1 MSTKVLFVLGT
12 RPEAIK
18 FAPLIQKMKEKDGFQ
33 PIVCFTGQHKEMLY
47 HTADF
52 FSIQADFDLSLMVH
66 NQSLTQFLSNALV
79 ELENI
84 IKKVMPDLV
93 FVQGDTSTVLAGSL
107 AAYYSKTKLAH
118 LEAGLR
124 SHDKYSPFPEEINRS
139 LTSRIADFHF
149 APTENARANL
159 LREGINKDIYVVG
172 NTVIDALFLCLEKIR
187 SAGEDKYYQ
196 TFNQIDFNKKII
208 LLTCHRRES
217 FGDPLLEILSAIK
230 LFAHQYPDVQII
242 YPVHLN
248 PNIQNVV
255 LKELAE
261 IPNIHLMAPLDY
273 PALVWIMSK
282 SFFVVTD
289 SGGIQE
295 EAPALGK
302 PVLVLRENTERIES
316 IEAGTSVLVGHDQEK
331 ILTHMVR
338 LYTDDAYYHS
348 FKITGNPYGDGTSS
362 KQIIDILT
370 TALKI
375 KY

>member
-1 MSTKVLFVLGT
+1 MQFLPKVLFILGT
-12 RPEAIK
+12 RPEVIK
-18 FAPLIQKMKEKDGFQ
+18 FAPLILKMKESVGFQ
-33 PIVCFTGQHKEMLY
+33 PFVCFTGQHKEMLY

-52 FSIQADFDLSLMVH
+52 FDIKADFDLTLMVPD
-66 NQSLTQFLSNALV
+66 QSLTQFLSSALV
-79 ELENI
+79 QLEEI
-84 IKKVMPDLV
+84 LKKVLPDLV

-107 AAYYSKTKLAH
+107 AAYYAKTKLAH

-124 SHDKYSPFPEEINRS
+124 SHNKYSPFPEEINRS
-139 LTSRIADFHF
+139 LSSRIADFHF
-149 APTENARANL
+149 APTETAKMNL
-159 LREGINKDIYVVG
+159 IHEGITEHIYVVG

-187 SAGEDKYYQ
+187 SEGEDKYYQ
-196 TFNQIDFNKKII
+196 VFNHIDFNKKII

-230 LFAHQYPDVQII
+230 LFAHQYPHIQII

-248 PNIQNVV
+248 PNIQQVV
-255 LKELAE
+255 FKELAE
-261 IPNIHLMAPLDY
+261 ISNVHLMSPLDY

-316 IEAGTSVLVGHDQEK
+316 IDAGTSVLVGHSKAK
-331 ILTHMVR
+331 ILSLMSR
-338 LYTDDAYYHS
+338 LVEDETYYLLFNRAS
-348 FKITGNPYGDGTSS
+348 NPYGNGTSAD
-362 KQIIDILT
+362 QILNILDKK
-370 TALKI
+370 L
-375 KY
+375 